1 MKGKYPPWGQ
11 SRSCHLNNPYPTSRI
26 PPQLIAEDIRYEI
39 AQKPACQHENI
50 DCPHST
56 AVYFICTRTIFFMAC
71 FFFFFTPRM
80 GRKIEYMNQ
89 KRSHGKNDSAFNV
102 KDGFDILISTSEMK

>member
-1 MKGKYPPWGQ
+1 
-11 SRSCHLNNPYPTSRI
+11 
-26 PPQLIAEDIRYEI
+26 
-39 AQKPACQHENI
+39 
-50 DCPHST
+50 
-56 AVYFICTRTIFFMAC
+56 MAC
-71 FFFFFTPRM
+71 IFFFFTPRM